1 MPQRLT
7 IKILGRDFTF
17 ETQADEARAQE
28 VADYF
33 SRQVEKVERSL
44 GSATGGKEIP
54 VLVMAALGMASD
66 YMALKAG
73 HEDFV
78 RAVGTWS
85 QRVLARAEAVDIEKK
100 GNGPA

>member
-7 IKILGRDFTF
+7 IKILGRDYTF

-28 VADYF
+28 VAAYL
-33 SRQVEKVERSL
+33 SEQVEKVERSL
-44 GSATGGKEIP
+44 GAATGGKELP
-54 VLVMAALGMASD
+54 VLVMAALGMAND

-78 RAVGTWS
+78 RAVGSWS
-85 QRVLARAEAVDIEKK
+85 QRVLARAESVEIGKK